1 MYERASDESAMP
13 NAEVASSERKDGRGR
28 KTFVPA
34 VCWSLEARHVK
45 SELAVESA
53 IGHAAGWLA
62 VTKFSIGRCQWLRHS
77 SKMGRS
83 GKLFEQ

>member
-1 MYERASDESAMP
+1 
-13 NAEVASSERKDGRGR
+13 
-28 KTFVPA
+28 
-34 VCWSLEARHVK
+34 VK

-77 SKMGRS
+77 SKMGRF